1 MNISLIAAMGNRRE
15 LGYKNQLLCHLPADL
30 KHFKELTTG
39 HPILMGRT
47 TWDSLPVKPLPK
59 RRNVVLSRQTMLQ
72 NPGAEFFSSADEALQ
87 ALQKEEEIFV
97 IGGATIYQQF
107 VNLADTIYLTQIH
120 ADFEADVFF
129 PVLDEKK
136 WHVAE
141 EEFHAADEKNPFDFT
156 FQVWKR

>member
-1 MNISLIAAMGNRRE
+1 MSMNISLIAAMGNRRE

-72 NPGAEFFSSADEALQ
+72 NSGAEFFSSADEALQ

-97 IGGATIYQQF
+97 IAAQQYI
-107 VNLADTIYLTQIH
+107 NSLSILQILSILRR
-120 ADFEADVFF
+120 FMPILRRMFF
-129 PVLDEKK
+129 S
-136 WHVAE
+136 
-141 EEFHAADEKNPFDFT
+141 
-156 FQVWKR
+156 RS